1 MTLMGKLICNN
12 IHNAI
17 GFKTVIADSKAN
29 QCITRNFKKEHSKIR
44 QLGGGGAGGTK
55 HKTPKQKK
63 PTTPNS
69 PQKCNPKS
77 KMPTSSQKAV
87 QNHEDTQVTS
97 VL

>member
-44 QLGGGGAGGTK
+44 QLGGGGQAAPNTK
-55 HKTPKQKK
+55 HQNKKNPPHQIPPK
-63 PTTPNS
+63 NAI
-69 PQKCNPKS
+69 
-77 KMPTSSQKAV
+77 QKAKCLQAV
-87 QNHEDTQVTS
+87 RKLFKTTRI
-97 VL
+97 LK